1 MKQLQSEKNHQNN
14 YSGLFVAI
22 FLLLGVGLCEA
33 AYYDPTLPPQ
43 LSTLSAANVPFI
55 KPKPKPIDYNAIMK
69 LTMVVN
75 LGKQHYCVIN
85 DGAYSEGDHVGIY
98 VIRQILSDRVVL
110 MNGSEKLWLC
120 LVTDKASNRCY

>member
-1 MKQLQSEKNHQNN
+1 MRS
-14 YSGLFVAI
+14 FFWVAT
-22 FLLLGVGLCEA
+22 LLLLKIELCEA

-43 LSTLSAANVPFI
+43 LSTLSAADAPFI

-75 LGKQHYCVIN
+75 LGKQRYCVIN

-120 LVTDKASNRCY
+120 LVTDKESHRCY